1 MEKLHFDEL
10 KETNIRYVV
19 RDVIK
24 SVLMVKEYFT
34 DLCKRAS
41 LASALHD
48 PCNIYDGIME
58 RSLRTFNYTKNPF
71 SLVYVLTDV
80 PSQVICE
87 RAGRGGDNSI
97 YFSLEGFIP
106 LTANASGRYKCHL
119 PFVLSAAPASF
130 NQDSC
135 KFLGIQISLCFHPSC
150 YDAMTVEYDLGYF
163 KVDLSPMNRVEYRG
177 SRFREALRSLLLS
190 FGFFIPPYSYYQSQ
204 FHSKGRFTLGE
215 EVEGSV
221 EDCVRVILDEMGS
234 VSLEI

>member
-1 MEKLHFDEL
+1 MEKLHSDEL
-10 KETNIRYVV
+10 KETNLRYVV

-34 DLCKRAS
+34 DLCKKAS
-41 LASALHD
+41 LDSALHD

-58 RSLRTFNYTKNPF
+58 RSLRTFSYTKNPF
-71 SLVYVLTDV
+71 SLVYVSTDV
-80 PSQVICE
+80 PRQVICE

-106 LTANASGRYKCHL
+106 LITDAGGRYKCRL

-135 KFLGIQISLCFHPSC
+135 KFLGIQISLYFHPSC
-150 YDAMTVEYDLGYF
+150 YHAVTVEYDLGYF
-163 KVDLSPMNRVEYRG
+163 EVDLNSENRVNYRG
-177 SRFREALRSLLLS
+177 SRFREILRSLLLN
-190 FGFFIPPYSYYQSQ
+190 FRLFIPPYSYYRSK
-204 FHSKGRFTLGE
+204 FHSKGRFILGE

-221 EDCVRVILDEMGS
+221 EDCVRVILGEMESKG
-234 VSLEI
+234 